1 MEAMLTRL
9 PVLKFTS
16 TALSSKTMPVTAL
29 PIEPRA
35 HLDFER
41 PLSGPSENFGGQ
53 TGESLKLKL
62 NLG

>member
-1 MEAMLTRL
+1 
-9 PVLKFTS
+9 
-16 TALSSKTMPVTAL
+16 MPVTAL
-29 PIEPRA
+29 PIKPRA